1 MSAKQTPALE
11 KIVDFDPEA
20 LKAPFVLRVAA
31 LAIDYI
37 IVIIIP
43 VVWLILSRMLSEL
56 GTTSSIGATPWLI
69 ATVLF
74 ISNFLIFPVLR
85 GRTLGKLLVGLTI
98 VKNDGT
104 RVDLLSIVR
113 RNIIGYIL
121 TILTMGIGFLIGA
134 VNNSGRALHDFVG
147 GTMVIRG
154 RRKVQTSN

>member
-1 MSAKQTPALE
+1 MSAKQTLALE

>member
-1 MSAKQTPALE
+1 M
-11 KIVDFDPEA
+11 
-20 LKAPFVLRVAA
+20 
-31 LAIDYI
+31 
-37 IVIIIP
+37 
-43 VVWLILSRMLSEL
+43 
-56 GTTSSIGATPWLI
+56 
-69 ATVLF
+69 
-74 ISNFLIFPVLR
+74 LR